1 MLLILLSI
9 CCTIWTSFGILI
21 DRRCIGII
29 NYERKIKVFIT
40 LARWKEYNG
49 LVIIMMN
56 DKELNDRIDE
66 IIKPFMVKSINK
78 SLHYNEGETVDPEL
92 LMSCS
97 FETLDMILL
106 G

>member
-1 MLLILLSI
+1 
-9 CCTIWTSFGILI
+9 
-21 DRRCIGII
+21 
-29 NYERKIKVFIT
+29 
-40 LARWKEYNG
+40 
-49 LVIIMMN
+49 MMN

-78 SLHYNEGETVDPEL
+78 SLHYNEGETIDPEL

-97 FETLDMILL
+97 FETLDMISL